1 MFRRVIGMKK
11 FIGKILKEM
20 TNSTSITDI
29 CSREVCQFISPVMD
43 PIVFP
48 EFYLFS
54 STSHKESAIFLL
66 ILVGIIIVV
75 GLVLEEIVKR
85 ILLKYDSRDSGNR
98 VILKKMFEYIVTAFI
113 FFYFFKA
120 VIYFVMLNRG

>member
-1 MFRRVIGMKK
+1 MKK
-11 FIGKILKEM
+11 FAGNILKEI

-29 CSREVCQFISPVMD
+29 CSREVCQLISPVMD

-54 STSHKESAIFLL
+54 STNHKESAIFLL
-66 ILVGIIIVV
+66 ILVGSIIGV

-85 ILLKYDSRDSGNR
+85 ILLNYNSNNR
-98 VILKKMFEYIVTAFI
+98 VIFKKMFEYVVTACI

-120 VIYFVMLNRG
+120 VIYFVMMKRG